1 MFQYTTETG
10 KTKVVDIN
18 VEACMQARVEG
29 MSWAQIGTGE
39 TLEGGV
45 LERTT
50 RFGRNCN
57 QASLGLLRASNE
69 WADAVRAFAVDN
81 GLNVDETVAKWC
93 RAPRVQRI
101 RTADPLSRG
110 ETPSTNGAQ
119 NGAPSVVSAP
129 VEPTP
134 TFAAYSHGVSAEVSA
149 AETILRSEQRI
160 AMSDLTAAHKT
171 AMVELKAAHVRAM
184 EELRI
189 AQVSAEQAMLTEH
202 AGALEALKAS
212 EAAEAE
218 AAKAATLSEQADAKA
233 AAEAAEAEADNEG
246 GDEPPSP
253 PPSAE
258 PTEDADAE
266 EDAEVSDVATPSEDP
281 TEDADVTAEAEH
293 ACDAH
298 AYSHDADAAPLAE
311 HAEAAEEARVDELQK
326 RKEHLVRKGEML
338 KAQYEEATNDATQ
351 SALHGLM
358 HKNRGEILA
367 IANELGEPN
376 DADKGEEL
384 AA

>member
-18 VEACMQARVEG
+18 VEACMQARVDG

-81 GLNVDETVAKWC
+81 GLNVDETVAMWC
-93 RAPRVQRI
+93 RAPRVG
-101 RTADPLSRG
+101 RG
-110 ETPSTNGAQ
+110 ETPSPNGAQ
-119 NGAPSVVSAP
+119 NGAPSAVPTAVVS
-129 VEPTP
+129 EPTP

-218 AAKAATLSEQADAKA
+218 AAKAKAEAEAQADA
-233 AAEAAEAEADNEG
+233 EAAKAEADNEG

-258 PTEDADAE
+258 PTEPTEDAE
-266 EDAEVSDVATPSEDP
+266 EDAEVEPNEPAVVNGS
-281 TEDADVTAEAEH
+281 EDADVTAEAN
-293 ACDAH
+293 
-298 AYSHDADAAPLAE
+298 ADA
-311 HAEAAEEARVDELQK
+311 EADEEARMGELRAK
-326 RKEHLVRKGEML
+326 KAHLVRKD
-338 KAQYEEATNDATQ
+338 EEYKKMFADAPNEFRRN
-351 SALHGLM
+351 SASELM
-358 HKNRGEILA
+358 QKNRGEILA
-367 IANELGEPN
+367 IDRELGEPS